1 MSLFQIDGASLRPN
15 SSSSSPPFASLINQ
29 LPMPLNC
36 NSCTHLFTSDRF
48 DAFLGTF
55 NSPSGSVIVLYTMTS
70 MDHSILVSLP
80 SNILTAEFN
89 ANTQELVI
97 GTSDNR
103 VHVYNLRSTPAAA
116 ADDGAG
122 DANANPIG
130 TPPGHA
136 STFKLPLRRQ
146 IYLKKSFFPHETS
159 FTKQNAQITSVTT
172 NKAGNTCL
180 VTTNRSL
187 FVIHLPSETVLY
199 TVPRLPEV
207 SNIYYS
213 TFVPNTSIF
222 LTLSTTDDK
231 KKYSINLF
239 SFGNI
244 TKKRNTAHSL
254 QVSMTQN
261 QV

>member
-1 MSLFQIDGASLRPN
+1 M
-15 SSSSSPPFASLINQ
+15 
-29 LPMPLNC
+29 
-36 NSCTHLFTSDRF
+36 
-48 DAFLGTF
+48 
-55 NSPSGSVIVLYTMTS
+55 
-70 MDHSILVSLP
+70 
-80 SNILTAEFN
+80 
-89 ANTQELVI
+89 
-97 GTSDNR
+97 
-103 VHVYNLRSTPAAA
+103 
-116 ADDGAG
+116 
-122 DANANPIG
+122 
-130 TPPGHA
+130 
-136 STFKLPLRRQ
+136 
-146 IYLKKSFFPHETS
+146 
-159 FTKQNAQITSVTT
+159 TT